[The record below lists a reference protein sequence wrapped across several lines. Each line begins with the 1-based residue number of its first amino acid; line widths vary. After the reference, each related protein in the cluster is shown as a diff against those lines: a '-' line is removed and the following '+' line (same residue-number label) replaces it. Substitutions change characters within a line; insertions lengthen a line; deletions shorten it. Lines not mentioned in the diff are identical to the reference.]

1 MTASS
6 ATVKIGTRSSPLAIR
21 QGEHL
26 VSLLIAARPGLECVI
41 RRISTEGDRM
51 IDRPLPEI
59 GGKGLFTA
67 ELETRLRDGAID
79 LAVHSL
85 KDLPVEDAP
94 GLTLGAIAGRADI
107 RDALISRDGRNLA
120 SLKEGAVVGT
130 GSLRRQAQLLAARPD
145 LQIRSIRGNVG
156 TRIQKVMD
164 GQYDATV
171 LALAGLSRLGLD
183 VEPEQILPPAVMLP
197 APGQGALAVQCRA
210 DDEQTLRLL
219 AMIDD
224 APVRACVSAE
234 REFLNVLG
242 GGCALPVAALA
253 RSWPEKII
261 HLSGLIASTD
271 GRRVIRVQGQA
282 SDPLSLG
289 AMLAREAIE
298 QGAQE
303 LLAHVP

>member
-21 QGEHL
+21 QAEHL

-41 RRISTEGDRM
+41 RRISTEGDRVT
-51 IDRPLPEI
+51 DRPLPEI

-67 ELETRLRDGAID
+67 ELETRLRDGSID

-85 KDLPVEDAP
+85 KDLPVEDTP

-253 RSWPEKII
+253 RSLPGKII

-289 AMLAREAIE
+289 AKLAREAID

-303 LLAHVP
+303 LLAHVS